1 MLSLTVLYFHWQ
13 SHFLHNSYSVPFLF
27 LLLCL
32 NLEEKETKMLKK
44 IRLLRRLSLFLFPF
58 FFFVAASSCRTGHFL
73 SALSFSSSLS
83 SPHFPPT
90 SLHFINNTA
99 LATLVFLCFPLMLPR
114 FGPASPPSSFLG
126 TAASADLALFFFFFA
141 PKWTQFQPPLSPS
154 TAKTQMVF

>member
-13 SHFLHNSYSVPFLF
+13 SHFLHNSYSVLFLF

-32 NLEEKETKMLKK
+32 NLEEKETK

-83 SPHFPPT
+83 SPHFPST
-90 SLHFINNTA
+90 SSIIQLWQLLFSSASLWCCHA
-99 LATLVFLCFPLMLPR
+99 LARPR
-114 FGPASPPSSFLG
+114 PPPAFWARQRVQTWPC
-126 TAASADLALFFFFFA
+126 FFFFFA
-141 PKWTQFQPPLSPS
+141 PKWTQFQPPLYPS